1 VVAQAWV
8 RPRKACPKILSIVRI
23 STLRIQENS
32 RTHYKDGHKAA
43 HVGSLNS
50 RVENVTRDQFATQL
64 ASSPA
69 IVLSAGKG
77 TRASFAVTSHGS
89 ARSGRLPPQASADL
103 ETFHGH
109 SKARHLPTFTGT
121 YEKRALRSM
130 TSLFFLLTYKPKLFR
145 LYDMKQLHLAEV
157 MSWLGKRSYATRVQ
171 RFGIERIREIARQN
185 GKKGGRPPKEQ
196 KTTKL

>member
-1 VVAQAWV
+1 
-8 RPRKACPKILSIVRI
+8 
-23 STLRIQENS
+23 
-32 RTHYKDGHKAA
+32 
-43 HVGSLNS
+43 
-50 RVENVTRDQFATQL
+50 
-64 ASSPA
+64 
-69 IVLSAGKG
+69 
-77 TRASFAVTSHGS
+77 
-89 ARSGRLPPQASADL
+89 
-103 ETFHGH
+103 
-109 SKARHLPTFTGT
+109 
-121 YEKRALRSM
+121 M